1 MSDPQPQ
8 PLGRE
13 DEAEHQDTR
22 LDAVRARLRDG
33 TYHTR
38 GFIHLLAVHMLDRI
52 LLPTRQ

>member
-8 PLGRE
+8 PIGPQ
-13 DEAEHQDTR
+13 DEAENEDTR
-22 LDAVRARLRDG
+22 LESVRARLRDG

-38 GFIHLLAVHMLDRI
+38 GFIHLLAVRLLDRI